1 MQNIL
6 FVGEADATALP
17 VWPVAA
23 GQIQE
28 WCAAHAGTSAAWAET
43 ANFNG
48 EAGRVLLLPN
58 ESGGLAGALLG
69 IGKGVDPFIYAALS
83 ESLPEGTYRLVE
95 LDPDAAEAATL
106 AWALGAYQFD
116 KYKSGE
122 SRTHPKL
129 VVPEGVDIESV
140 CELAEAVYLTRDL
153 VNTPTSDLGPT
164 ELEGAARRIA
174 GVGGAKITVICGDD
188 LLTENYPMV
197 HAVGRAAG
205 AGAEPRLIDMTW
217 GDETAPKVT
226 LVGKG
231 VCFDTGGL
239 NLKPGGSMGLMKK
252 DMGGA
257 AHVLALAQLIMAA
270 GLKLRLRVLVP
281 AVENAVSGNAFRPGD
296 VLQSRKGVSVEIGN
310 TDAEGRLV
318 LADALAEA
326 DEEAPELLIDMAT
339 LTGAARVA
347 LGPDMPP
354 FYTDDDAFAES
365 LTAAADRVSDPIWR
379 MPLWAPYDD
388 RLKSKIADVNHI
400 SDGGHAG
407 SITAAL
413 FLKRFV
419 EKATTHVHF
428 DIFSWNDRSKPG
440 RPVGGEAQVIRALFD
455 LLKNKYG

>member
-1 MQNIL
+1 VQDIL
-6 FVGEADATALP
+6 FVGEADAAALP
-17 VWPVAA
+17 VWPVAV
-23 GQIQE
+23 GQVKE
-28 WCAAHAGTSAAWAET
+28 WCDAHAGASAAWVET
-43 ANFNG
+43 ASFNG

-58 ESGGLAGALLG
+58 EAGGLAGALLG
-69 IGKGVDPFIYAALS
+69 IGKDVDPFIYAALS

-95 LDPDAAEAATL
+95 LDPGAAEAATL
-106 AWALGAYQFD
+106 AWALGAYDFD
-116 KYKSGE
+116 KYKSSE
-122 SRTHPKL
+122 RRAPPKL

-153 VNTPTSDLGPT
+153 VNTPTSDLGPS
-164 ELEGAARRIA
+164 ELEGAARQIA
-174 GVGGAKITVICGDD
+174 EVGGAQITVICGDD

-217 GDETAPKVT
+217 GDEAAPKVT

-239 NLKPGGSMGLMKK
+239 NLKLGASMGLMKK

-257 AHVLALAQLIMAA
+257 AHVLALAQLIMGA

-318 LADALAEA
+318 LADALSEA
-326 DEEAPELLIDMAT
+326 DDEAPDLLVDMAT

-347 LGPDMPP
+347 LGPDLPP
-354 FYTDDDAFAES
+354 FYTDDDAFADS
-365 LTAAADRVSDPIWR
+365 LGAAADRVIDPIWR

-400 SDGGHAG
+400 SDGGYAG

-428 DIFSWNDRSKPG
+428 DIFAWNDRGKPG
-440 RPVGGEAQVIRALFD
+440 RPVGGEAQVIRALFE